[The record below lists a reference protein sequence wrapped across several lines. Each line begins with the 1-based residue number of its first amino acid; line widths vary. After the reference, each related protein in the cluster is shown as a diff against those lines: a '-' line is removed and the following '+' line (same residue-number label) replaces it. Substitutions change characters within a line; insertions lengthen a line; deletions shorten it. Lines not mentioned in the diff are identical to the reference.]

1 MPGAIVLAQRAV
13 DQRPRTMLWRIERR
27 TIGSA
32 SVLAALKAR
41 DGKALWTCETVSRA
55 DGCPTHPG
63 LIRLFADEDQ
73 RSLDLVRVA
82 VQSLTEAARVD
93 AVSAPVRLRIVSQ
106 RTG

>member
-1 MPGAIVLAQRAV
+1 
-13 DQRPRTMLWRIERR
+13 MLWRIERR